1 MFKNKHLHTFTEK
14 TKILKTVCE
23 MKQKIFKMTIIKEHP
38 IKQ

>member
-1 MFKNKHLHTFTEK
+1 MHLLK
-14 TKILKTVCE
+14 KQKILKPVCE